1 MKKALLYIFIAFIG
15 LILGF
20 TASSWHEDIPVEEI
34 IEKYAY
40 ENSQF
45 LELDGMNV
53 HYRINGDT
61 GETVVLLHG
70 TASSLHTWEGWTKEL
85 SKYYRVVSF
94 DMPGFGITGPEPN
107 GVYTRERYLKFIDDM
122 LVQLNID
129 SCYMAGNSFGG
140 YMTWSYA
147 VAHPEKVKKIAIL
160 NSSGYPRGDQPT
172 PISFRLQKLN
182 WMKPVLTNVT
192 PMSLVRKGV
201 KVVYYDDS
209 KITEELIQRY
219 ADLLLRAGN
228 RGGLMG
234 KTQQIT
240 YDHVD
245 EIKQIQCPTLIMWGD
260 SDGLVNVEAAPR
272 FHADI
277 PNSELLIYENM
288 GHVPMEEI
296 PERSVADFMAFLQK
310 SFSV

>member
-1 MKKALLYIFIAFIG
+1 MKRAILLIIIG
-15 LILGF
+15 LIGLLCGYI
-20 TASSWHEDIPVEEI
+20 ASSWHDDIPVEEI
-34 IEKYAY
+34 IEKHAY
-40 ENSQF
+40 DNSEF
-45 LELDGMNV
+45 LELDGMRV

-61 GETVVLLHG
+61 GETIVLLHG
-70 TASSLHTWEGWTKEL
+70 TAASLHTWEAWTDEL

-122 LVQLNID
+122 LVKLNVD
-129 SCYMAGNSFGG
+129 SCYMAGHSFGG

-172 PISFRLQKLN
+172 PISFKLQKMQ
-182 WMKPVLTNVT
+182 WMKPVLTHLT
-192 PMSLVRKGV
+192 PKSLVRRGV
-201 KVVYYDDS
+201 EVVYYDDS
-209 KITEELIQRY
+209 KITEERVQRY
-219 ADLLLRAGN
+219 MDLLLREGN

-240 YDHVD
+240 YDYVE
-245 EIKQIQCPTLIMWGD
+245 EIKQVKCPTLIMWGD
-260 SDGLVNVEAAPR
+260 DDRLVNVEAAPK

-296 PERSVADFMAFLQK
+296 PERSVADFIAFLRK
-310 SFSV
+310 

>member
-1 MKKALLYIFIAFIG
+1 MKKALKYLFRGF
-15 LILGF
+15 LILLVVF
-20 TASSWHEDIPVEEI
+20 NITNYYSDIPVETI
-34 IEKYAY
+34 IEKYGY
-40 ENSQF
+40 DNSQF

-53 HYRINGDT
+53 HYRVNGDT
-61 GETVVLLHG
+61 GEAVVLLHG

-107 GVYTRERYLKFIDDM
+107 NDYTRERYLTFIDDV
-122 LVQLNID
+122 LVKLNVD

-172 PISFRLQKLN
+172 PISFKMQKMDWLR
-182 WMKPVLTNVT
+182 PVITHIT
-192 PMSLVRKGV
+192 PRFLVEKSV

-209 KITEELIQRY
+209 KITDELVDRY
-219 ADLLLRAGN
+219 MDLLLREGN

-240 YDHVD
+240 YDHSS
-245 EIKQIQCPTLIMWGD
+245 EIKNVQCPTLIMWGD
-260 SDGLVNVEAAPR
+260 SDGLVNVEAAPK

-296 PERSVADFMAFLQK
+296 PEKSVADFISFLRK
-310 SFSV
+310 

>member
-1 MKKALLYIFIAFIG
+1 MKRAILLIVFGLIG
-15 LILGF
+15 LLCGYI
-20 TASSWHEDIPVEEI
+20 ASAWHGDIPVEEI
-34 IEKYAY
+34 IEKYTY
-40 ENSQF
+40 DNSQF
-45 LELDGMNV
+45 LELDGMKV

-70 TASSLHTWEGWTKEL
+70 TAASLHTWEAWTQEL

-107 GVYTRERYLKFIDDM
+107 GVYTRERYLKFIDDV
-122 LVQLNID
+122 LVKLDVD

-147 VAHPEKVKKIAIL
+147 VAHPNKVRKIAIL

-172 PISFRLQKLN
+172 PISFKLQKMKWL
-182 WMKPVLTNVT
+182 KPVLTHLT
-192 PMSLVRKGV
+192 PKSLVRRGV
-201 KVVYYDDS
+201 EVVYYDDS
-209 KITEELIQRY
+209 KITEERVQRY
-219 ADLLLRAGN
+219 MDLLLREGN
-228 RGGLMG
+228 REGLMG

-240 YDHVD
+240 YDYVE
-245 EIKQIQCPTLIMWGD
+245 EIKQVQCPTLIMWGD
-260 SDGLVNVEAAPR
+260 DDRLVNVSAAPS

-296 PERSVADFMAFLQK
+296 PERSVADFIAFLK
-310 SFSV
+310 K

>member
-1 MKKALLYIFIAFIG
+1 MMKILKYILIG
-15 LILGF
+15 LIALVIIVVVKDWK
-20 TASSWHEDIPVEEI
+20 SDIPVEDL

-40 ENSQF
+40 DNSQF

-61 GETVVLLHG
+61 GETIVLLHG
-70 TASSLHTWEGWTKEL
+70 TAASLHTWEDWTTEL

-107 GVYTRERYLKFIDDM
+107 GDYTRGRYLKFIDDM
-122 LVQLNID
+122 LVKLNID
-129 SCYMAGNSFGG
+129 TCYMAGNSFGG

-147 VAHPEKVKKIAIL
+147 VKHPEKVKKIAIL

-172 PISFRLQKLN
+172 PVSFKLQKMN
-182 WMKPVLTNVT
+182 WMKPILTHIT

-201 KVVYYDDS
+201 EVVYFDDS
-209 KITEELIQRY
+209 KIKEERVQRY
-219 ADLLLRAGN
+219 MDLLLREGN

-240 YDHVD
+240 YDYVD
-245 EIKQIQCPTLIMWGD
+245 EIKQVQCPTLIMWGD
-260 SDGLVNVEAAPR
+260 SDMLVNVEAAPK

-277 PNSELLIYENM
+277 PNSELLVYENM

-296 PERSVADFMAFLQK
+296 PEKSAKDFMAFLEK
-310 SFSV
+310 

>member
-1 MKKALLYIFIAFIG
+1 MKNALKYLFFALVGLLIG
-15 LILGF
+15 SIV
-20 TASSWHEDIPVEEI
+20 TAWHSDIPVEEI

-40 ENSQF
+40 DNSQF
-45 LELDGMNV
+45 LELDRMNV

-70 TASSLHTWEGWTKEL
+70 TASSLHTWEAWTNEL
-85 SKYYRVVSF
+85 SKHYRVVSF
-94 DMPGFGITGPEPN
+94 DLPGFGITGPEPN
-107 GVYTRERYLKFIDDM
+107 GVYTRERYLEFIDDM
-122 LVQLNID
+122 LVKLNIGT
-129 SCYMAGNSFGG
+129 CYMAGNSFGG

-160 NSSGYPRGDQPT
+160 NSSGYPRGNQPT
-172 PISFRLQKLN
+172 PISFKLQKMQWL
-182 WMKPVLTNVT
+182 KPIITHFT

-201 KVVYYDDS
+201 EVVYYDDS
-209 KITEELIQRY
+209 KITKEQIQMY
-219 ADLLLRAGN
+219 TDILLREGN

-240 YDHVD
+240 YDYTD
-245 EIKQIQCPTLIMWGD
+245 EIKQVKCPTLIMWGD
-260 SDGLVNVEAAPR
+260 SDKLVNVDAAPK

-288 GHVPMEEI
+288 GHIPMEEI
-296 PERSVADFMAFLQK
+296 PERSVADFIAFLQK
-310 SFSV
+310 